1 LRRLLLP
8 NSLVPQLYSPFSL
21 FISSL
26 LSSLRNGEDMDIE
39 EGYAKGRNVRRDE
52 SRLEMKREKGE

>member
-1 LRRLLLP
+1 MDREVERELKVKRKRARETERE
-8 NSLVPQLYSPFSL
+8 STQKEY
-21 FISSL
+21 
-26 LSSLRNGEDMDIE
+26 NGEDMDIE